1 MKYCTESNMQYNI
14 ISNLYFIETKF
25 HISAVSVCEE
35 KKGNYAHTHQIHKHN
50 GAGVEREIY
59 CWIKA
64 DSKR

>member
-35 KKGNYAHTHQIHKHN
+35 KKGNYAHTHTKYTSITVPVWNVKFIV
-50 GAGVEREIY
+50 G
-59 CWIKA
+59 
-64 DSKR
+64 